1 MADIAMVFHWQP
13 QAFENM
19 TVTELMQWRE
29 KARERSE
36 TETDWLFDDKAE
48 LHHLPLDFGITYCLL
63 AYGRH
68 IKLLTKC
75 GRKLKGFAAALF
87 TEFYYA

>member
-36 TETDWLFDDKAE
+36 TETDYLMTKPNYIIHRWIFALLVAFWLTV
-48 LHHLPLDFGITYCLL
+48 GILSY
-63 AYGRH
+63 
-68 IKLLTKC
+68 
-75 GRKLKGFAAALF
+75 
-87 TEFYYA
+87 